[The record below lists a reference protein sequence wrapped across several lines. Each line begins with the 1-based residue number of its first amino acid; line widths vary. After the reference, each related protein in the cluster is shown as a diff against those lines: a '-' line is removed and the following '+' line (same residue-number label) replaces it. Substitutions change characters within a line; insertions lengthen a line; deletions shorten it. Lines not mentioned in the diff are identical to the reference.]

1 MASIFPAKK
10 CPLFIVQSDKSIF
23 HNVINE
29 YPGSESE
36 QKNNLSPS
44 LQLNAVVFFSYSKQK
59 HSNQKGSLDFRR
71 LPGPV
76 FDPPRREMS
85 VGSFS

>member
-10 CPLFIVQSDKSIF
+10 CPLFIAQSDKSIF

-44 LQLNAVVFFSYSKQK
+44 LQLNAAVFFSYSKQK
-59 HSNQKGSLDFRR
+59 HGNNKG
-71 LPGPV
+71 
-76 FDPPRREMS
+76 
-85 VGSFS
+85 